1 MCPAWALSPR
11 MLGIFYWLLLILFH
25 NNPYLLFSNLLKLRV
40 K

>member
-25 NNPYLLFSNLLKLRV
+25 NNPYEML
-40 K
+40 